1 MEIFCTRPNC
11 HSPKNHIESLE
22 SLQQSSPPQRYC
34 VSCGMNLVLSER
46 YVPLQLLGSG
56 AFGVTFLARD
66 LRTLERKCIVKQ
78 LRPQS
83 VLKSDQISAVEN
95 LFRRESAILE
105 QLGDVS
111 TQIPTLF
118 DSFVLPVSNTMPGE
132 PKEIFYLVQQYID
145 GHDLAVELKQKGAFS
160 QEDILDL
167 LYQILPVLDLVHE
180 NGAIHRDVKPAN
192 IMRAKNGLMYLIDF
206 GAVKQIMSGAT
217 NTNNQSIVI
226 GTEGYAPLEQM
237 SGRAVYPSTDLY
249 ALAISSITLMGN
261 IKPNENH
268 FPEFMDSWRDQ
279 VTIDSSLADILDRMI
294 RSKPTE
300 RYQSVAE
307 VFDALHISQ
316 LFPPITQRPR
326 LSSGGTQP
334 LAYEGSTIGRIPSS
348 QQVPSSPA
356 VSQPVAM
363 PAASEQFQAEGSMT
377 SLGETADL
385 MKVVRRSVI
394 TGSGSSLLAAGF
406 ISFLSTIWLSSI
418 LWVVI
423 LGGMLFYR
431 YRNSFTTWQML
442 GAAIAANGLVL
453 MLYPTIGSLLKSG
466 PAGIGILLLVAVLTG
481 TIFFIVAVLIHLAY
495 RSMSR

>member
-22 SLQQSSPPQRYC
+22 SLQQSAPPQRYC

-78 LRPQS
+78 LRPQNI
-83 VLKSDQISAVEN
+83 LKADQISAVEN

-145 GHDLAVELKQKGAFS
+145 GQDLAVELKQKGAFT

-206 GAVKQIMSGAT
+206 GAVKQIMTGAN

-237 SGRAVYPSTDLY
+237 SGRAVYASTDLY
-249 ALAISSITLMGN
+249 ALAISCITLMGN

-268 FPEFMDSWRDQ
+268 FPEFMDSWRSQ
-279 VTIDSSLADILDRMI
+279 IQIEPALADILDRMI
-294 RSKPTE
+294 RSKPSE
-300 RYQSVAE
+300 RYQSVTE

-326 LSSGGTQP
+326 LTSGGTQP
-334 LAYEGSTIGRIPSS
+334 LAYEGSTIGRIPSQPVPTS
-348 QQVPSSPA
+348 QSAQQV
-356 VSQPVAM
+356 VM
-363 PAASEQFQAEGSMT
+363 PTAAEQFQATTPPMT
-377 SLGETADL
+377 SLGESADL
-385 MKVVRRSVI
+385 MKVVQRSI
-394 TGSGSSLLAAGF
+394 LAGSGSSLLAAGF
-406 ISFLSTIWLSSI
+406 ISFVSTIWLSSI
-418 LWVVI
+418 LWLVI

-453 MLYPTIGSLLKSG
+453 MLYPTIGNLLKSG
-466 PAGIGILLLVAVLTG
+466 PAGIGVLLLVAVLTA

-495 RSMSR
+495 RSLPR